1 MAGVEILLLVNGVVF
16 YIASFFI
23 KEKLGPGELD
33 KIGELSNEEIQKVM
47 ETELK
52 KSTSEIEGM
61 VSQEVE
67 EALLK
72 SERSMEKE
80 CNEKIM
86 AISEFSDTVLET
98 MNKTHNEIMF
108 LYSMLNDKHTEL
120 TRLSGELQE
129 LAKDLEKKDEKITT
143 HLAQNKPISEL
154 RAEPLPQIEE
164 PPVFKEGIETT
175 EYLSGD
181 DFDEIEDSNHNDAIL
196 ALHKQGKSSI
206 DIAREL
212 TLGLGEVQL
221 VIGLYEGK
229 RKQ

>member
-1 MAGVEILLLVNGVVF
+1 
-16 YIASFFI
+16 
-23 KEKLGPGELD
+23 
-33 KIGELSNEEIQKVM
+33 
-47 ETELK
+47 
-52 KSTSEIEGM
+52 
-61 VSQEVE
+61 
-67 EALLK
+67 
-72 SERSMEKE
+72 
-80 CNEKIM
+80 
-86 AISEFSDTVLET
+86 
-98 MNKTHNEIMF
+98 
-108 LYSMLNDKHTEL
+108 MLNDKHTEL

-143 HLAQNKPISEL
+143 HLAQNKPISEM

>member
-1 MAGVEILLLVNGVVF
+1 MAGVEILLLVIGVVF

-23 KEKLGPGELD
+23 TEKLGPGELD

-80 CNEKIM
+80 CNENIM

-143 HLAQNKPISEL
+143 HLAQNKPISEM

-175 EYLSGD
+175 EY
-181 DFDEIEDSNHNDAIL
+181 
-196 ALHKQGKSSI
+196 
-206 DIAREL
+206 
-212 TLGLGEVQL
+212 
-221 VIGLYEGK
+221 
-229 RKQ
+229 